1 MEDLTGD
8 QWHQTSFAT
17 EDITFYGYMG
27 INKCNYLY
35 FGTAVQ
41 QWGQQH
47 SAFYTMLVK
56 FYSWTYALRSC
67 LYYFR
72 CYYTK
77 VICFV
82 FGIDV
87 YRTIK
92 STRVSSR
99 PCRLYPNNLPIFFP
113 HSEIIWGMVNGRFD
127 LSRETLILHEHML
140 RYQLEM
146 QVKRSWDLIREFCSN
161 KCLWEDRWSGWNEQ

>member
-1 MEDLTGD
+1 MCKINFTAVNMEDLTGD

-99 PCRLYPNNLPIFFP
+99 PCRLYPNNLPIFFF
-113 HSEIIWGMVNGRFD
+113 HIVKLFEGWLMED
-127 LSRETLILHEHML
+127 LTC
-140 RYQLEM
+140 LE
-146 QVKRSWDLIREFCSN
+146 KHWSYTNRCWDTS
-161 KCLWEDRWSGWNEQ
+161 